1 MLCVALQQLQS
12 AMKIL
17 SQNLVYLVRTILVFK
32 SWLNLQTLRIPV
44 VNRIVI

>member
-1 MLCVALQQLQS
+1 MLCVALKQLQS